1 MQLVP
6 VASPSLADPDTAL
19 RSIQAKGRY
28 IFEAPEFAAM
38 TGRDPNRVAT
48 KAALARLSKTGRI
61 TSLVRHPSTWLIVPA
76 EHQHY
81 GAPPVTWWI
90 DDFIRPTD
98 PHYYV
103 ALLSAA
109 RHWGSSHYAQQIT
122 QVMVARARRPIE
134 VGRLRV
140 VFTHKTALARTP
152 TVTVTTSV
160 APYRVSTPEATLLDL
175 IRHCKNVGGLE
186 AIARVAKDF
195 DSAISVNGLRQALDG
210 LGQAAAAQRL
220 GFVLDALGS
229 RLVGTVDAWLTGRNY
244 RREQLEPGEVFPDDE
259 PLSYHPRWRIAYSA
273 GQLALIREF
282 A

>member
-1 MQLVP
+1 MQLAP
-6 VASPSLADPDTAL
+6 IASASLVDPDAAL

-28 IFEAPEFAAM
+28 VFEASEFAAL
-38 TGRDPNRVAT
+38 TGRDPNSVAT

-90 DDFIRPTD
+90 DDFLRHTD
-98 PHYYV
+98 PHHYV

-109 RHWGSSHYAQQIT
+109 RHWGSAHYAQQTT

-140 VFTHKTALARTP
+140 VFTYKAALAKTP
-152 TVTVTTSV
+152 TVTVTSSV

-175 IRHCKNVGGLE
+175 IRHCKYIGGLE
-186 AIARVAKDF
+186 AIARIAKDF
-195 DSAISVNGLRQALDG
+195 VPAMSGVGLRKALDG

-220 GFVLDALGS
+220 GFILEALGS
-229 RLVGTVDAWLTGRNY
+229 RLAGTVDAWLTGRNY
-244 RREQLEPGEVFPDDE
+244 RREQLEPGETLVDE
-259 PLSYHPRWRIAYSA
+259 PLNYHPKWRIAYFA
-273 GQLALIREF
+273 PQLDLVREL